1 MMTSSIFNIFISLS
15 TWISC
20 CIILAAD
27 NGTSNIP
34 KYSYYYIVPLFGIQ
48 PSAVEFSSSTSMCP
62 KKCATPH
69 SGSVADR
76 TDFLANSKKSTC
88 KKRLKVEGG
97 SSPIRPGPHRVQR
110 TDLPYFC
117 GEVRNTSQSHLG
129 LRPII

>member
-1 MMTSSIFNIFISLS
+1 
-15 TWISC
+15 
-20 CIILAAD
+20 
-27 NGTSNIP
+27 
-34 KYSYYYIVPLFGIQ
+34 
-48 PSAVEFSSSTSMCP
+48 MCP
-62 KKCATPH
+62 KKCVTPH

-117 GEVRNTSQSHLG
+117 GEVRNTGYANLNTGAMRMTCYALCFCYKSITRNLTALSVNLTLDIFRKQ
-129 LRPII
+129 